1 MIPSLLVTNTAFA
14 ENAEHAINPQTT
26 DALSYANTL
35 PAGTFA
41 IASTSNVRY
50 LLDVN
55 GGSLDNGANIQL
67 YNNNASS
74 AQRWKITQ
82 DQNGYLTFQNI
93 KSGKV
98 LDVYGGQAIS
108 STNVQ
113 QYASNHSKA
122 QQWVAEGS
130 RDDFILHSALDWNL
144 VLDLAGGSLS
154 NHSNI
159 QIYKSNNSAE
169 QHWKLDSS
177 NYMQGAI
184 ESYHSSHNALGKP
197 IGLEQSTAH
206 GAYQNFQNGT
216 VYWNRGRNT
225 AYTLKGCIRSKY
237 NTEGGAEGWLGY
249 PTSEERKLKNG
260 ASQSFENGQIHWHA
274 GDNHTHATHGA
285 IQSYWA
291 SQNWENGWL
300 GYPTSDEQ
308 KNTHGSN
315 QQFQGGTVLGK
326 NGSGAFGMKGCIR
339 SKYNTEGGAE
349 GWLGYPTSEERKLKN
364 GASQSFENGQ
374 IHWHAGD
381 NHTHATHG
389 AIQSYWASQ
398 NWENGWLGYP
408 TSDEQTN
415 SKGASQQFQGGEV
428 LYYKD
433 GSTVPSIQAK
443 WEELG
448 GANGKLGAPTDSVTV
463 KTSQGYVKSFANGI
477 IFATSQEDKNTAY
490 IIDSNIYAYWNKLGG
505 PKSYLGLPTEAAKT
519 VQSGNLR
526 GIQQNFQNGT
536 IFYSSK
542 TGTHAIRGAIKTQ
555 FDHYGL
561 NKPGFPTSD
570 ETKNAD
576 NGVWQTFQ
584 RGTFYWKSN
593 TGAHLVA
600 NGFLTRY
607 GQNGYEHGYLG
618 YPTSD
623 EYNDRGHSRQN
634 FEHGRFWWNGFPNG
648 SYSHYVQWAGQP
660 NTHYCAPASGFMMM
674 RNAGKWRAANGTSLS
689 IDAMAAYM
697 NTQWD
702 GAHDGGIVNGLNNW
716 LGRNAFQVHGYPDY
730 NTLRYEVLHSFET
743 DYAPMVLEHERRG
756 GYHPNG
762 HSNSTFSHA
771 IVVDAYNTSDDSVLF
786 DDPLASYGGAQKFW
800 DHLGS
805 FRQAY
810 LLQSVDGD
818 APGIVSVK

>member
-308 KNTHGSN
+308 
-315 QQFQGGTVLGK
+315 
-326 NGSGAFGMKGCIR
+326 
-339 SKYNTEGGAE
+339 
-349 GWLGYPTSEERKLKN
+349 
-364 GASQSFENGQ
+364 
-374 IHWHAGD
+374 
-381 NHTHATHG
+381 
-389 AIQSYWASQ
+389 
-398 NWENGWLGYP
+398 
-408 TSDEQTN
+408 TN
-415 SKGASQQFQGGEV
+415 SKGASQQFQGGEI

-490 IIDSNIYAYWNKLGG
+490 IIDSNIYAYWNKLGS

-570 ETKNAD
+570 ETKSAD

>member
-308 KNTHGSN
+308 
-315 QQFQGGTVLGK
+315 
-326 NGSGAFGMKGCIR
+326 
-339 SKYNTEGGAE
+339 
-349 GWLGYPTSEERKLKN
+349 
-364 GASQSFENGQ
+364 
-374 IHWHAGD
+374 
-381 NHTHATHG
+381 
-389 AIQSYWASQ
+389 
-398 NWENGWLGYP
+398 
-408 TSDEQTN
+408 TN

-448 GANGKLGAPTDSVTV
+448 GANGKLGTPTDSVTV

-570 ETKNAD
+570 ETKSAD

>member
-1 MIPSLLVTNTAFA
+1 MIPSLLAANTAFA
-14 ENAEHAINPQTT
+14 EDAGRQNTINPQAM

-41 IASTSNVRY
+41 IASASNARY

-55 GGSLDNGANIQL
+55 GGSFDNGANVQL

-74 AQRWKITQ
+74 AQRRKITQ

-130 RDDFILHSALDWNL
+130 RDDFVLHSALDWNL
-144 VLDLAGGSLS
+144 VLDLAGGSVS

-197 IGLEQSTAH
+197 IGLEQSIVH

-225 AYTLKGCIRSKY
+225 AYTLR
-237 NTEGGAEGWLGY
+237 
-249 PTSEERKLKNG
+249 
-260 ASQSFENGQIHWHA
+260 
-274 GDNHTHATHGA
+274 
-285 IQSYWA
+285 
-291 SQNWENGWL
+291 
-300 GYPTSDEQ
+300 
-308 KNTHGSN
+308 
-315 QQFQGGTVLGK
+315 
-326 NGSGAFGMKGCIR
+326 GCIR

-463 KTSQGYVKSFANGI
+463 KVSQGYVKSFTNGI
-477 IFATSQEDKNTAY
+477 IFATSQEDENTAY

-505 PKSYLGLPTEAAKT
+505 PKSYLGLPTEAAKN
-519 VQSGNLR
+519 VQSGNLK

-570 ETKNAD
+570 ETKSAD
-576 NGVWQTFQ
+576 NEVWQTFQ

-607 GQNGYEHGYLG
+607 EQNGYEHGYLG

-648 SYSHYVQWAGQP
+648 PYSHYVQWAGQP

-674 RNAGKWRAANGTSLS
+674 RNAGKWRAANGTGLS

-702 GAHDGGIVNGLNNW
+702 GAHDGDIVNGLNNW

-818 APGIVSVK
+818 APGIVSAK

>member
-308 KNTHGSN
+308 
-315 QQFQGGTVLGK
+315 
-326 NGSGAFGMKGCIR
+326 
-339 SKYNTEGGAE
+339 
-349 GWLGYPTSEERKLKN
+349 
-364 GASQSFENGQ
+364 
-374 IHWHAGD
+374 
-381 NHTHATHG
+381 
-389 AIQSYWASQ
+389 
-398 NWENGWLGYP
+398 
-408 TSDEQTN
+408 TN

-570 ETKNAD
+570 ETKSAD

-674 RNAGKWRAANGTSLS
+674 RNAGKWRAANGTNLS

-702 GAHDGGIVNGLNNW
+702 GAHDDGIVNGLNNW

>member
-308 KNTHGSN
+308 
-315 QQFQGGTVLGK
+315 
-326 NGSGAFGMKGCIR
+326 
-339 SKYNTEGGAE
+339 
-349 GWLGYPTSEERKLKN
+349 
-364 GASQSFENGQ
+364 
-374 IHWHAGD
+374 
-381 NHTHATHG
+381 
-389 AIQSYWASQ
+389 
-398 NWENGWLGYP
+398 
-408 TSDEQTN
+408 TN

-448 GANGKLGAPTDSVTV
+448 GANGKLGTPTDSVTV

-570 ETKNAD
+570 ETKSAD

-818 APGIVSVK
+818 APGIVSGK

>member
-1 MIPSLLVTNTAFA
+1 MISSLLVTNTAFA

-177 NYMQGAI
+177 NYMQDAI

-225 AYTLKGCIRSKY
+225 AYTL
-237 NTEGGAEGWLGY
+237 
-249 PTSEERKLKNG
+249 
-260 ASQSFENGQIHWHA
+260 
-274 GDNHTHATHGA
+274 
-285 IQSYWA
+285 
-291 SQNWENGWL
+291 
-300 GYPTSDEQ
+300 
-308 KNTHGSN
+308 
-315 QQFQGGTVLGK
+315 
-326 NGSGAFGMKGCIR
+326 KGCIR

-561 NKPGFPTSD
+561 SKPGFPTSD
-570 ETKNAD
+570 ETKSAD

-623 EYNDRGHSRQN
+623 EYNDRGYSRQN

-674 RNAGKWRAANGTSLS
+674 RNAGKWRAANGTNLS

-702 GAHDGGIVNGLNNW
+702 GAHDDGIVNGLNNW

-743 DYAPMVLEHERRG
+743 DYAPMVLEHERQG

>member
-308 KNTHGSN
+308 
-315 QQFQGGTVLGK
+315 
-326 NGSGAFGMKGCIR
+326 
-339 SKYNTEGGAE
+339 
-349 GWLGYPTSEERKLKN
+349 
-364 GASQSFENGQ
+364 
-374 IHWHAGD
+374 
-381 NHTHATHG
+381 
-389 AIQSYWASQ
+389 
-398 NWENGWLGYP
+398 
-408 TSDEQTN
+408 TN

-570 ETKNAD
+570 ETKSAD

>member
-1 MIPSLLVTNTAFA
+1 
-14 ENAEHAINPQTT
+14 
-26 DALSYANTL
+26 
-35 PAGTFA
+35 
-41 IASTSNVRY
+41 
-50 LLDVN
+50 
-55 GGSLDNGANIQL
+55 
-67 YNNNASS
+67 
-74 AQRWKITQ
+74 
-82 DQNGYLTFQNI
+82 
-93 KSGKV
+93 
-98 LDVYGGQAIS
+98 
-108 STNVQ
+108 
-113 QYASNHSKA
+113 
-122 QQWVAEGS
+122 
-130 RDDFILHSALDWNL
+130 
-144 VLDLAGGSLS
+144 
-154 NHSNI
+154 
-159 QIYKSNNSAE
+159 
-169 QHWKLDSS
+169 
-177 NYMQGAI
+177 
-184 ESYHSSHNALGKP
+184 
-197 IGLEQSTAH
+197 
-206 GAYQNFQNGT
+206 
-216 VYWNRGRNT
+216 
-225 AYTLKGCIRSKY
+225 
-237 NTEGGAEGWLGY
+237 
-249 PTSEERKLKNG
+249 
-260 ASQSFENGQIHWHA
+260 
-274 GDNHTHATHGA
+274 
-285 IQSYWA
+285 
-291 SQNWENGWL
+291 
-300 GYPTSDEQ
+300 
-308 KNTHGSN
+308 
-315 QQFQGGTVLGK
+315 
-326 NGSGAFGMKGCIR
+326 MKGCIR

-570 ETKNAD
+570 ETKSAD

>member
-1 MIPSLLVTNTAFA
+1 MISSLLVTNTAFA

-308 KNTHGSN
+308 
-315 QQFQGGTVLGK
+315 
-326 NGSGAFGMKGCIR
+326 
-339 SKYNTEGGAE
+339 
-349 GWLGYPTSEERKLKN
+349 
-364 GASQSFENGQ
+364 
-374 IHWHAGD
+374 
-381 NHTHATHG
+381 
-389 AIQSYWASQ
+389 
-398 NWENGWLGYP
+398 
-408 TSDEQTN
+408 TN

-443 WEELG
+443 WEKLG
-448 GANGKLGAPTDSVTV
+448 GANGKLGAP
-463 KTSQGYVKSFANGI
+463 
-477 IFATSQEDKNTAY
+477 
-490 IIDSNIYAYWNKLGG
+490 
-505 PKSYLGLPTEAAKT
+505 PPTP
-519 VQSGNLR
+519 S
-526 GIQQNFQNGT
+526 
-536 IFYSSK
+536 
-542 TGTHAIRGAIKTQ
+542 
-555 FDHYGL
+555 
-561 NKPGFPTSD
+561 P
-570 ETKNAD
+570 
-576 NGVWQTFQ
+576 
-584 RGTFYWKSN
+584 
-593 TGAHLVA
+593 
-600 NGFLTRY
+600 
-607 GQNGYEHGYLG
+607 
-618 YPTSD
+618 
-623 EYNDRGHSRQN
+623 
-634 FEHGRFWWNGFPNG
+634 
-648 SYSHYVQWAGQP
+648 
-660 NTHYCAPASGFMMM
+660 
-674 RNAGKWRAANGTSLS
+674 
-689 IDAMAAYM
+689 
-697 NTQWD
+697 
-702 GAHDGGIVNGLNNW
+702 
-716 LGRNAFQVHGYPDY
+716 
-730 NTLRYEVLHSFET
+730 
-743 DYAPMVLEHERRG
+743 
-756 GYHPNG
+756 
-762 HSNSTFSHA
+762 
-771 IVVDAYNTSDDSVLF
+771 
-786 DDPLASYGGAQKFW
+786 
-800 DHLGS
+800 
-805 FRQAY
+805 
-810 LLQSVDGD
+810 
-818 APGIVSVK
+818 

>member
-1 MIPSLLVTNTAFA
+1 MISSLLVTNTAFA

-308 KNTHGSN
+308 
-315 QQFQGGTVLGK
+315 
-326 NGSGAFGMKGCIR
+326 
-339 SKYNTEGGAE
+339 
-349 GWLGYPTSEERKLKN
+349 
-364 GASQSFENGQ
+364 
-374 IHWHAGD
+374 
-381 NHTHATHG
+381 
-389 AIQSYWASQ
+389 
-398 NWENGWLGYP
+398 
-408 TSDEQTN
+408 TN

-561 NKPGFPTSD
+561 SKPGFPTSD
-570 ETKNAD
+570 ETKSAD

-623 EYNDRGHSRQN
+623 EYNDRGYSRQN

-674 RNAGKWRAANGTSLS
+674 RNAGKWRAANGTNLS

-702 GAHDGGIVNGLNNW
+702 GAHDDGIVNGLNNW

-743 DYAPMVLEHERRG
+743 DYAPMVLEHERQG

>member
-1 MIPSLLVTNTAFA
+1 MISSLLVTNTAFA

-308 KNTHGSN
+308 
-315 QQFQGGTVLGK
+315 
-326 NGSGAFGMKGCIR
+326 
-339 SKYNTEGGAE
+339 
-349 GWLGYPTSEERKLKN
+349 
-364 GASQSFENGQ
+364 
-374 IHWHAGD
+374 
-381 NHTHATHG
+381 
-389 AIQSYWASQ
+389 
-398 NWENGWLGYP
+398 
-408 TSDEQTN
+408 TN

-505 PKSYLGLPTEAAKT
+505 PKSYLGLPTKAAKT

-561 NKPGFPTSD
+561 SKPGFPTSD
-570 ETKNAD
+570 ETKSAD

-623 EYNDRGHSRQN
+623 EYNDRGYSRQN

-674 RNAGKWRAANGTSLS
+674 RNAGKWRAANGTNLS

-702 GAHDGGIVNGLNNW
+702 GAHDDGIVNGLNNW

>member
-1 MIPSLLVTNTAFA
+1 MISSLLVTNTAFA

-308 KNTHGSN
+308 
-315 QQFQGGTVLGK
+315 
-326 NGSGAFGMKGCIR
+326 
-339 SKYNTEGGAE
+339 
-349 GWLGYPTSEERKLKN
+349 
-364 GASQSFENGQ
+364 
-374 IHWHAGD
+374 
-381 NHTHATHG
+381 
-389 AIQSYWASQ
+389 
-398 NWENGWLGYP
+398 
-408 TSDEQTN
+408 TN

-561 NKPGFPTSD
+561 SKPGFPTSD
-570 ETKNAD
+570 ETKSAD

-623 EYNDRGHSRQN
+623 EYNDRGYSRQN

-674 RNAGKWRAANGTSLS
+674 RNAGKWRAANGTNLS

-702 GAHDGGIVNGLNNW
+702 GAHDDGIVNGLNNW

>member
-1 MIPSLLVTNTAFA
+1 MRKFHTHLIKSCACTVMISSLLVTNTAFA

-308 KNTHGSN
+308 
-315 QQFQGGTVLGK
+315 
-326 NGSGAFGMKGCIR
+326 
-339 SKYNTEGGAE
+339 
-349 GWLGYPTSEERKLKN
+349 
-364 GASQSFENGQ
+364 
-374 IHWHAGD
+374 
-381 NHTHATHG
+381 
-389 AIQSYWASQ
+389 
-398 NWENGWLGYP
+398 
-408 TSDEQTN
+408 TN

-561 NKPGFPTSD
+561 SKPGFPTSD
-570 ETKNAD
+570 ETKSAD

-623 EYNDRGHSRQN
+623 EYNDRGYSRQN

-674 RNAGKWRAANGTSLS
+674 RNAGKWRAANGTNLS

-702 GAHDGGIVNGLNNW
+702 GAHDDGIVNGLNNW

-743 DYAPMVLEHERRG
+743 DYAPMVLEHERQG

>member
-308 KNTHGSN
+308 
-315 QQFQGGTVLGK
+315 
-326 NGSGAFGMKGCIR
+326 
-339 SKYNTEGGAE
+339 
-349 GWLGYPTSEERKLKN
+349 
-364 GASQSFENGQ
+364 
-374 IHWHAGD
+374 
-381 NHTHATHG
+381 
-389 AIQSYWASQ
+389 
-398 NWENGWLGYP
+398 
-408 TSDEQTN
+408 TN

-519 VQSGNLR
+519 VQSDNLR

-570 ETKNAD
+570 ETKSAD

>member
-1 MIPSLLVTNTAFA
+1 MRKFHTHLIKSCACTVMISSLLVTNTAFA

-177 NYMQGAI
+177 NYMQDAI

-225 AYTLKGCIRSKY
+225 AYTL
-237 NTEGGAEGWLGY
+237 
-249 PTSEERKLKNG
+249 
-260 ASQSFENGQIHWHA
+260 
-274 GDNHTHATHGA
+274 
-285 IQSYWA
+285 
-291 SQNWENGWL
+291 
-300 GYPTSDEQ
+300 
-308 KNTHGSN
+308 
-315 QQFQGGTVLGK
+315 
-326 NGSGAFGMKGCIR
+326 KGCIR

-561 NKPGFPTSD
+561 SKPGFPTSD
-570 ETKNAD
+570 ETKSAD

-623 EYNDRGHSRQN
+623 EYNDRGYSRQN

-674 RNAGKWRAANGTSLS
+674 RNAGKWRAANGTNLS

-702 GAHDGGIVNGLNNW
+702 GAHDDGIVNGLNNW

-743 DYAPMVLEHERRG
+743 DYAPMVLEHERQG

>member
-308 KNTHGSN
+308 
-315 QQFQGGTVLGK
+315 
-326 NGSGAFGMKGCIR
+326 
-339 SKYNTEGGAE
+339 
-349 GWLGYPTSEERKLKN
+349 
-364 GASQSFENGQ
+364 
-374 IHWHAGD
+374 
-381 NHTHATHG
+381 
-389 AIQSYWASQ
+389 
-398 NWENGWLGYP
+398 
-408 TSDEQTN
+408 TN
-415 SKGASQQFQGGEV
+415 SKGASQQFQGGEI

-570 ETKNAD
+570 ETKSAD

>member
-1 MIPSLLVTNTAFA
+1 MGKTWRS
-14 ENAEHAINPQTT
+14 
-26 DALSYANTL
+26 
-35 PAGTFA
+35 
-41 IASTSNVRY
+41 
-50 LLDVN
+50 
-55 GGSLDNGANIQL
+55 
-67 YNNNASS
+67 
-74 AQRWKITQ
+74 QRKTW
-82 DQNGYLTFQNI
+82 
-93 KSGKV
+93 
-98 LDVYGGQAIS
+98 
-108 STNVQ
+108 
-113 QYASNHSKA
+113 
-122 QQWVAEGS
+122 
-130 RDDFILHSALDWNL
+130 R
-144 VLDLAGGSLS
+144 
-154 NHSNI
+154 
-159 QIYKSNNSAE
+159 
-169 QHWKLDSS
+169 
-177 NYMQGAI
+177 
-184 ESYHSSHNALGKP
+184 P
-197 IGLEQSTAH
+197 
-206 GAYQNFQNGT
+206 
-216 VYWNRGRNT
+216 
-225 AYTLKGCIRSKY
+225 
-237 NTEGGAEGWLGY
+237 
-249 PTSEERKLKNG
+249 
-260 ASQSFENGQIHWHA
+260 
-274 GDNHTHATHGA
+274 
-285 IQSYWA
+285 
-291 SQNWENGWL
+291 
-300 GYPTSDEQ
+300 
-308 KNTHGSN
+308 
-315 QQFQGGTVLGK
+315 
-326 NGSGAFGMKGCIR
+326 
-339 SKYNTEGGAE
+339 
-349 GWLGYPTSEERKLKN
+349 
-364 GASQSFENGQ
+364 
-374 IHWHAGD
+374 
-381 NHTHATHG
+381 
-389 AIQSYWASQ
+389 
-398 NWENGWLGYP
+398 
-408 TSDEQTN
+408 
-415 SKGASQQFQGGEV
+415 
-428 LYYKD
+428 
-433 GSTVPSIQAK
+433 
-443 WEELG
+443 
-448 GANGKLGAPTDSVTV
+448 PTDSVTV

-561 NKPGFPTSD
+561 SKPGFPTSD
-570 ETKNAD
+570 ETKSAD

-623 EYNDRGHSRQN
+623 EYNDRGYSRQN

-674 RNAGKWRAANGTSLS
+674 RNAGKWRAANGTNLS

-702 GAHDGGIVNGLNNW
+702 GAHDDGIVNGLNNW

>member
-1 MIPSLLVTNTAFA
+1 MRKFHTHLIKSCACTVMISSLLVTNTAFA

-308 KNTHGSN
+308 
-315 QQFQGGTVLGK
+315 
-326 NGSGAFGMKGCIR
+326 
-339 SKYNTEGGAE
+339 
-349 GWLGYPTSEERKLKN
+349 
-364 GASQSFENGQ
+364 
-374 IHWHAGD
+374 
-381 NHTHATHG
+381 
-389 AIQSYWASQ
+389 
-398 NWENGWLGYP
+398 
-408 TSDEQTN
+408 TN

-505 PKSYLGLPTEAAKT
+505 PKSYLGLPTKAAKT

-561 NKPGFPTSD
+561 SKPGFPTSD
-570 ETKNAD
+570 ETKSAD

-623 EYNDRGHSRQN
+623 EYNDRGYSRQN

-674 RNAGKWRAANGTSLS
+674 RNAGKWRAANGTNLS

-702 GAHDGGIVNGLNNW
+702 GAHDDGIVNGLNNW

>member
-1 MIPSLLVTNTAFA
+1 MRKFHTHLIKSCACTVMISSLLVTNTAFA

-308 KNTHGSN
+308 
-315 QQFQGGTVLGK
+315 
-326 NGSGAFGMKGCIR
+326 
-339 SKYNTEGGAE
+339 
-349 GWLGYPTSEERKLKN
+349 
-364 GASQSFENGQ
+364 
-374 IHWHAGD
+374 
-381 NHTHATHG
+381 
-389 AIQSYWASQ
+389 
-398 NWENGWLGYP
+398 
-408 TSDEQTN
+408 TN

-561 NKPGFPTSD
+561 SKPGFPTSD
-570 ETKNAD
+570 ETKSAD

-623 EYNDRGHSRQN
+623 EYNDRGYSRQN

-674 RNAGKWRAANGTSLS
+674 RNAGKWRAANGTNLS

-702 GAHDGGIVNGLNNW
+702 GAHDDGIVNGLNNW

>member
-206 GAYQNFQNGT
+206 GAYQNFQNGN

-225 AYTLKGCIRSKY
+225 AYTL
-237 NTEGGAEGWLGY
+237 
-249 PTSEERKLKNG
+249 
-260 ASQSFENGQIHWHA
+260 
-274 GDNHTHATHGA
+274 
-285 IQSYWA
+285 
-291 SQNWENGWL
+291 
-300 GYPTSDEQ
+300 
-308 KNTHGSN
+308 
-315 QQFQGGTVLGK
+315 
-326 NGSGAFGMKGCIR
+326 KGCIR

-415 SKGASQQFQGGEV
+415 SKGASQQFQGGEI

-570 ETKNAD
+570 ETKSAD